1 MQGMEKST
9 LDSSRLMDIDR
20 LKELRKKLVIEKDL
34 SEVWEFYMDHFA
46 DHEAFT
52 DLGELAENEFVEAV
66 LKTLCAQLFGAEAQ
80 IDDFLLI
87 SIADY
92 DFFHGPFMVEG
103 RIGGII
109 YFEDVNFGLMAV
121 SESTTSNMVKY
132 SRFST
137 PMKLKVDKGGDR
149 K

>member
-1 MQGMEKST
+1 
-9 LDSSRLMDIDR
+9 MDIDR
-20 LKELRKKLVIEKDL
+20 LKELRRKLVIDKDL

-52 DLGELAENEFVEAV
+52 DLGERADHEFIDAV
-66 LKTLCAQLFGAEAQ
+66 LKNVCGQLFGARAR

-109 YFEDVNFGLMAV
+109 YFEDVNFGLIAV
-121 SESTTSNMVKY
+121 SESPGSNMVKY

>member
-1 MQGMEKST
+1 
-9 LDSSRLMDIDR
+9 MDIDR

-34 SEVWEFYMDHFA
+34 SEIWEFYMDHFA

-52 DLGELAENEFVEAV
+52 DLGERAENEFLDAV
-66 LKTLCAQLFGAEAQ
+66 LKKICAQLFRARAK

-109 YFEDVNFGLMAV
+109 YFEDVNFGLIAV
-121 SESTTSNMVKY
+121 SESTTSDMVQY
-132 SRFST
+132 SRFSM
-137 PMKLKVDKGGDR
+137 PMKLTVDS
-149 K
+149 

>member
-1 MQGMEKST
+1 M
-9 LDSSRLMDIDR
+9 DMDIDR

-34 SEVWEFYMDHFA
+34 SEIWEFYMTHFA

-52 DLGELAENEFVEAV
+52 DLGEQAENEFLEAV
-66 LKTLCAQLFGAEAQ
+66 LKTLCAQLFGAQAK

-87 SIADY
+87 SIEDY

-137 PMKLKVDKGGDR
+137 PMKLTVNKEGST
-149 K
+149 

>member
-1 MQGMEKST
+1 ME
-9 LDSSRLMDIDR
+9 IDR
-20 LKELRKKLVIEKDL
+20 LKELRRKLVTGKNF
-34 SEVWEFYMDHFA
+34 SEIWEFYMDNFA

-52 DLGELAENEFVEAV
+52 DLGERAENEFIDAV
-66 LKTLCAQLFGAEAQ
+66 LKTLCGQLFGPKAR

-109 YFEDVNFGLMAV
+109 YFEDVNFGMMAV
-121 SESTTSNMVKY
+121 SESPGSDMVKY
-132 SRFST
+132 SRFSM
-137 PMKLKVDKGGDR
+137 PMKLKVDKGAIDEN
-149 K
+149 